1 MEFAEKLTLL
11 RRREGMSQEQLAD
24 RLGITRQSVSKW
36 ESGASVPELAKLIAI
51 ADLFGVSLDYLVRDR
66 EDCAKGQENSVW
78 QEAREGGRSERTGTY
93 GGNPDLLEEKIDR
106 LERELRGYE
115 YISKKKIGRIPLV
128 CVRFTPNRGPV
139 RAAKGIIAI
148 GNAAVGVVAIGGFSF
163 GVISIGMIGMGLL
176 ALGGVVAGLLAF
188 GGVAFGLIAV
198 GAVAIGGLAI
208 GTSSVGIY
216 SCGMAAVGREI
227 AVGNHVDAQTVV
239 GLECKG
245 EHILQYKAG
254 ISQETV
260 RAFLLEHHPSLHGW
274 LADLL
279 SWLGANVR

>member
-148 GNAAVGVVAIGGFSF
+148 GNAAVGVVAI
-163 GVISIGMIGMGLL
+163 
-176 ALGGVVAGLLAF
+176 
-188 GGVAFGLIAV
+188 
-198 GAVAIGGLAI
+198 
-208 GTSSVGIY
+208 
-216 SCGMAAVGREI
+216 
-227 AVGNHVDAQTVV
+227 AQ
-239 GLECKG
+239 
-245 EHILQYKAG
+245 
-254 ISQETV
+254 
-260 RAFLLEHHPSLHGW
+260 
-274 LADLL
+274 
-279 SWLGANVR
+279 